1 MNWAR
6 VAHRVLASVIAAGVA
21 VQVFLAGAGAFG
33 AAGYGPHRALG
44 WALLIVALGELLV
57 AVAAAKLIRHTAL
70 LVLVVGLQVALGV
83 LGTET
88 QAWFGAF
95 HAVNALAVMAA
106 AGTLA
111 RAAWS
116 TR

>member
-1 MNWAR
+1 MHWAR
-6 VAHRVLASVIAAGVA
+6 VTHRVLASVVAAGVA

-33 AAGYGPHRALG
+33 ATGYGPHRALG
-44 WALLIVALGELLV
+44 WALLIVALVELLV
-57 AVAAAKLIRHTAL
+57 AVAASRLIRHSTA
-70 LVLVVGLQVALGV
+70 LVLVVGAQVVLGV
-83 LGTET
+83 LGSET